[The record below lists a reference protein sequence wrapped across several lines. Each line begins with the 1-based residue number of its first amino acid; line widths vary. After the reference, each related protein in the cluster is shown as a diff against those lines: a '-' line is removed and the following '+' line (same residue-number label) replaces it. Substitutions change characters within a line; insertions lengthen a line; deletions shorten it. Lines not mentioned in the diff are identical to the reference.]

1 MLSDTHPDALRVQI
15 ELLRRMAPEERLRAA
30 LELTATMVNLSR
42 ETIAALNPDLDS
54 DELNLKCVE
63 LYYGTELASRLR
75 AYRRTIAEH
84 DHVAI

>member
-1 MLSDTHPDALRVQI
+1 MLSDTHPEAQRVQI

-30 LELTATMVNLSR
+30 LGLTAAMVNLSR

-54 DELNLKCVE
+54 DELNLKCVG
-63 LYYGTELASRLR
+63 LYYGKELASRLR
-75 AYRRTIAEH
+75 AYLQTIAEH